1 MSDSGPGH
9 ARVVADAD
17 VLAADLLVGGSA
29 REALDIVR
37 RHSWLESVVTDPLL
51 SDAETVVADL
61 ADDGLA
67 ADWRRLLE
75 ERAVVV
81 EQPAGDHPALAAAYR
96 GEAAHLLSLDG
107 RLRSPEAGTNLRG
120 VMDVSVRSPDAF
132 VSVFDPAAVYELL
145 FEEPYPGPDRDPR
158 A

>member
-1 MSDSGPGH
+1 MSDSAPEH
-9 ARVVADAD
+9 ARIVADAD

-29 REALDIVR
+29 REALDIAR

-51 SDAETVVADL
+51 SDAEAVIADL
-61 ADDGLA
+61 VDDELA
-67 ADWRRLLE
+67 ADWRRLIE
-75 ERAVVV
+75 KRAVVV
-81 EQPAGDHPALAAAYR
+81 DQPSGDHPALAAAYR

-107 RLRSPEAGTNLRG
+107 RLQSPEAGTDLRG

-145 FEEPYPGPDRDPR
+145 FEEPYPGPDRD
-158 A
+158 

>member
-1 MSDSGPGH
+1 MSDSAPGH

-51 SDAETVVADL
+51 SDAEAVVANL
-61 ADDGLA
+61 ADDELA

-81 EQPAGDHPALAAAYR
+81 DQPAGDHPALAAAYR
-96 GEAAHLLSLDG
+96 GEAARTAGSRPDQSSFPG
-107 RLRSPEAGTNLRG
+107 AVRTCPVLRTTRRRG
-120 VMDVSVRSPDAF
+120 
-132 VSVFDPAAVYELL
+132 
-145 FEEPYPGPDRDPR
+145 GC
-158 A
+158 